1 MILCDYI
8 TLAAYVAAMILLP
21 LYGILVL
28 MKKGKRNERLQVR

>member
-1 MILCDYI
+1 MTLSDQI

-28 MKKGKRNERLQVR
+28 MKKGKRND